1 MRPVVSVRPSVSTVF
16 LNSLTFNLDFC
27 MCMSHDHN
35 KPGIESRDRR
45 PRSKVKMCVL
55 DEYLLLRPMSID

>member
-1 MRPVVSVRPSVSTVF
+1 MRPVVSVRPSVFTVF
-16 LNSLTFNLDFC
+16 LNSLTFNLDFY

-45 PRSKVKMCVL
+45 PRSKVKNVRARRVSTAASY
-55 DEYLLLRPMSID
+55 EY